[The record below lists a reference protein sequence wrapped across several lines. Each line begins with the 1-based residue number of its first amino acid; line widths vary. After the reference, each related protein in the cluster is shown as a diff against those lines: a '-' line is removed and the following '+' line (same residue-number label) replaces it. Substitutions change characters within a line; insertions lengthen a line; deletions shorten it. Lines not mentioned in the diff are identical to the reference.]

1 MSLLLDLPTEDLQPL
16 SKQRVEE
23 LFAKSSLSPATL
35 RANRHVPWEIQENIA
50 YEIRARL
57 PKIQPLLGWTQPPT
71 GVQLETVC
79 DLIFRFLNKR
89 ALQEYRINS
98 GAQLA
103 WHLNALRMG
112 DDLSAYVKTCVGRR
126 HPNETPSDAVETAL
140 RLVRNVICQRFPR
153 DLMTIE
159 ALQRDVL
166 GGAGL
171 QVANYAFFAEQAE
184 NLFMPSVLF
193 ALDEYGIPIQTAQ
206 RLRGPCCRH
215 HHSTRSCSVLAGSTL
230 KTPTCRRSRTIFF
243 KMSGRRCSHQY
254 RADRRWLAK
263 VGASA
268 LRSAGLRSRDRI
280 PAISRQG
287 RDQQGAGY
295 TDCLLQVSAALRS
308 EQSCSHRGTARPA
321 P

>member
-153 DLMTIE
+153 DLVTIE

-171 QVANYAFFAEQAE
+171 QVAYAFFAEQEKIYSCLPCSSRSTNTAFRSRRRSDFE
-184 NLFMPSVLF
+184 VL
-193 ALDEYGIPIQTAQ
+193 AAGIIT
-206 RLRGPCCRH
+206 RRGPAP
-215 HHSTRSCSVLAGSTL
+215 SW
-230 KTPTCRRSRTIFF
+230 P
-243 KMSGRRCSHQY
+243 
-254 RADRRWLAK
+254 
-263 VGASA
+263 
-268 LRSAGLRSRDRI
+268 
-280 PAISRQG
+280 
-287 RDQQGAGY
+287 DQ
-295 TDCLLQVSAALRS
+295 
-308 EQSCSHRGTARPA
+308 P
-321 P
+321 